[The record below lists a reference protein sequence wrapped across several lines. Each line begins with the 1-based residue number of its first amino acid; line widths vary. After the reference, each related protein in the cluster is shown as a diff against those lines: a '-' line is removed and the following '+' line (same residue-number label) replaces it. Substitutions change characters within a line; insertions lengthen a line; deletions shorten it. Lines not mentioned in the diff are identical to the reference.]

1 SYVTFLISIQT
12 PKVGHGCILESST
25 NFETRTLAAS
35 AFLLSVSVYTG
46 LVPGYLV
53 IFLPESIFKFPPQI
67 WRLFTS
73 FLITGKE
80 LGIIFD
86 TFFIYQY
93 GSRLESASPRFT
105 NSGDFIAYI
114 FFVCTTILGLNIFV
128 AGGYVFTTALVLAFA
143 YTSSQDDRGNKANF
157 FVVTIPAVWIPYA
170 MLLMT
175 IVMAGLD
182 TAKVQLTGL
191 VAAHLHDFLTRLW
204 PKFGGG
210 NNLFPTPRFLRFF
223 WLSDQ
228 SNQTRRPFGTIIS
241 PKIPPNAVP
250 SVPSTRDVLP
260 KSWQSRGSGH
270 RLGGD

>member
-1 SYVTFLISIQT
+1 MAWTLVMDAFWKAPPIS
-12 PKVGHGCILESST
+12 
-25 NFETRTLAAS
+25 RTLAAS

-46 LVPGYLV
+46 LIPGYLV
-53 IFLPESIFKFPPQI
+53 IFHPDYILKFPPQL

-93 GSRLESASPRFT
+93 GSRLESASPRF
-105 NSGDFIAYI
+105 NKPGDFIAYI
-114 FFVCTTILGLNIFV
+114 LFVCNIVLGLNLFV

-157 FVVTIPAVWIPYA
+157 FIVTIPAVWVPYA

-175 IVMAGLD
+175 LVMTGIEA
-182 TAKVQLTGL
+182 AKVQLTGL

-210 NNLFPTPRFLRFF
+210 NNLYPTPWFLNTF
-223 WLSDQ
+223 WQ
-228 SNQTRRPFGTIIS
+228 PYQFTEIHRPFGTS
-241 PKIPPNAVP
+241 LRPKSQSKPKPTM
-250 SVPSTRDVLP
+250 SSTKDILP
-260 KSWQSRGSGH
+260 KSWQARGSGH

>member
-1 SYVTFLISIQT
+1 MDAFWKAPPIS
-12 PKVGHGCILESST
+12 
-25 NFETRTLAAS
+25 RTLAAS

-53 IFLPESIFKFPPQI
+53 IFLPKSIFKFPPQL

-105 NSGDFIAYI
+105 SSGDFIAYI

-128 AGGYVFTTALVLAFA
+128 AGGYVFTTALVLALA

-157 FVVTIPAVWIPYA
+157 FIVTIPAVWVPYA

-175 IVMAGLD
+175 LIMAGPD
-182 TAKVQLTGL
+182 AAKVQLTGL

-210 NNLFPTPRFLRFF
+210 NNLFPTPRFLSSF
-223 WLSDQ
+223 WLPHQLNES
-228 SNQTRRPFGTIIS
+228 RRPFGTVTKPIN
-241 PKIPPNAVP
+241 PPNAVP
-250 SVPSTRDVLP
+250 SMRSSKDVLP

>member
-1 SYVTFLISIQT
+1 MDAFWKAPPIS
-12 PKVGHGCILESST
+12 
-25 NFETRTLAAS
+25 RTLAAS

-80 LGIIFD
+80 LSIIFD

-93 GSRLESASPRFT
+93 GSRLESTSPRFT

-114 FFVCTTILGLNIFV
+114 FFGLNIFV

-143 YTSSQDDRGNKANF
+143 YTSTQDDRGNKANF
-157 FVVTIPAVWIPYA
+157 FIVTIPAVWVPYA

-175 IVMAGLD
+175 TIMAGPD
-182 TAKVQLTGL
+182 AAKVQLTGL
-191 VAAHLHDFLTRLW
+191 IAAHLHDFLTRLW

-210 NNLFPTPRFLRFF
+210 NNLFPTPRLLRSL

-241 PKIPPNAVP
+241 PKNPPNAVP
-250 SVPSTRDVLP
+250 SMRSTRDVLP
-260 KSWQSRGSGH
+260 KSWQTRGSGH
-270 RLGGD
+270 RLGGE